1 MQKIYK
7 LILSIVALAILSLG
21 AFAQS
26 EVEYRDVVLDGK
38 PAILNVA
45 TGEITL
51 VNPKDIEKAK
61 QSKTIEQ
68 HPDEDAS
75 IENTSDYYVVK
86 EGETLFE
93 IANRYNTSL
102 MALRKANNLETT
114 LVEAGQTLRV
124 KNLDTLT
131 NTAKQETTNTNY
143 ENNNSNFHRVVS
155 GETLYNLAKRYNL
168 TLNELK
174 RLNDLND
181 LNANLIKVGQK
192 LRVRGFIA
200 TNELDLV
207 SVWTVSKGDTLYSI
221 AKEKGITVDTI
232 KSLNGLTGNL
242 IRVGQKLQLK

>member
-7 LILSIVALAILSLG
+7 LILSIVALTILSLG

-38 PAILNVA
+38 PARLNVA

-51 VNPKDIEKAK
+51 VNSVDIEKVKQAK
-61 QSKTIEQ
+61 TSEEYA
-68 HPDEDAS
+68 DEDAS
-75 IENTSDYYVVK
+75 IEKTSDFYVVK

-102 MALRKANNLETT
+102 MELRRANNLETT
-114 LVEAGQTLRV
+114 LVDAGRTLRV
-124 KNLDTLT
+124 KNLDIVT
-131 NTAKQETTNTNY
+131 NTAKQETTHTNY
-143 ENNNSNFHRVVS
+143 ETNNSNFHHVVS

-174 RLNDLND
+174 RLNDLNS
-181 LNANLIKVGQK
+181 NLIAVGQK
-192 LRVRGFIA
+192 LRIRGFIA
-200 TNELDLV
+200 TNELDHV
-207 SVWTVSKGDTLYSI
+207 SVWTVSKGDTLFSI
-221 AKEKGITVDTI
+221 ARENGITVDTI